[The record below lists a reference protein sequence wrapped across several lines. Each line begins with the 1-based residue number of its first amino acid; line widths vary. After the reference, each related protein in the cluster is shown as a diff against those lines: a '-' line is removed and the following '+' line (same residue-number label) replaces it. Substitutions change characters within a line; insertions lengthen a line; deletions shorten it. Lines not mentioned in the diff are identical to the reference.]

1 MIAYLIETLAYTLAV
16 GILSLSPFWQ
26 GGFLQHLNRKFER

>member
-16 GILSLSPFWQ
+16 GILSLSPLLAR
-26 GGFLQHLNRKFER
+26 GFLQHLNRKFER